1 MPTLSRPRSA
11 RIVDGPD
18 RAPARAMLRAI
29 GFTNEDF
36 HKPLVGI
43 ANTWIELMPCNYHLR
58 GVAEQV
64 KAGVRAAGGTPVE
77 FNTIAISDGI
87 SMGTEGMRTSLI
99 SREIIADSIELVA
112 RGYQLDALVA
122 ISGSDKTIPGT
133 VMALARLDLPS
144 LMLYGG
150 SILPGTFEGH
160 DVTIQDVFEAVG
172 SYYAGKMSEERL
184 SQLEAVACPGPG
196 ACGGQF
202 TANTMAMAFELMGIS
217 PMGAAEVPAVDPR
230 KASVAEAAGR
240 LMMDVIRRDLH
251 PRQIITRESL
261 ENAIAAV
268 AASGGSTNAVLH
280 LLAVAREAG
289 VALSLDDFDRI
300 SARTPVLADLK
311 PGGRFVAADLY
322 RAGGMRL
329 FAQRLLQA
337 GLLHGGALTVT
348 GRTLGEEAQQARETA
363 GQQVVRPLASPL
375 KASGGIAILRGNL
388 APDGCVVKLAGH
400 QRLQHRGPARVFD
413 SEEEAFAALRRGS
426 IKAGDVVVIRYEGPM
441 GGPGMRE
448 MLAVTGALVGAGL
461 GDSVALVTDGRFSG
475 ATHGLMVAHVA
486 PEAARGGPIA
496 AVRNGDTLVI
506 DVPRRQLDVVI
517 SEAEV
522 RDRMAQWM
530 PPPPRYPSGAMAK
543 YAQLV
548 SSASLGAVT
557 G

>member
-1 MPTLSRPRSA
+1 
-11 RIVDGPD
+11 
-18 RAPARAMLRAI
+18 MLRAI

-87 SMGTEGMRTSLI
+87 SMGTEGMRASLI

-122 ISGSDKTIPGT
+122 ISGCDKTIPGT

-240 LMMDVIRRDLH
+240 LVMDVLRRDLR

-289 VALSLDDFDRI
+289 VALSLDDLIVSVRARPCWPILSQGDGSWPQI
-300 SARTPVLADLK
+300 ST
-311 PGGRFVAADLY
+311 
-322 RAGGMRL
+322 
-329 FAQRLLQA
+329 
-337 GLLHGGALTVT
+337 
-348 GRTLGEEAQQARETA
+348 
-363 GQQVVRPLASPL
+363 
-375 KASGGIAILRGNL
+375 
-388 APDGCVVKLAGH
+388 
-400 QRLQHRGPARVFD
+400 ARVACGY
-413 SEEEAFAALRRGS
+413 SPSACSRR
-426 IKAGDVVVIRYEGPM
+426 
-441 GGPGMRE
+441 
-448 MLAVTGALVGAGL
+448 
-461 GDSVALVTDGRFSG
+461 
-475 ATHGLMVAHVA
+475 
-486 PEAARGGPIA
+486 
-496 AVRNGDTLVI
+496 
-506 DVPRRQLDVVI
+506 
-517 SEAEV
+517 
-522 RDRMAQWM
+522 
-530 PPPPRYPSGAMAK
+530 
-543 YAQLV
+543 
-548 SSASLGAVT
+548 
-557 G
+557 